1 MINRELASTQRCSR
15 RCRERDWTY
24 GASPGEADGPAIVQG
39 ITYLA
44 ASDCYQDDIND
55 EDRSREES
63 SWQDDREADDRGEA
77 RSTVT
82 FGTIFLEVTPSSE
95 KGKSGND

>member
-1 MINRELASTQRCSR
+1 MGDK
-15 RCRERDWTY
+15 CRPKGVLDDAETGWTH
-24 GASPGEADGPAIVQG
+24 GAPPSYADRPAVVLG

-44 ASDCYQDDIND
+44 ASNCYQDDINN

-77 RSTVT
+77 RSTIA
-82 FGTIFLEVTPSSE
+82 FGTIVLEVTPPSE
-95 KGKSGND
+95 KGEKGNN